1 MGFLKAPYQLRSCS
15 SPIFTLNNYCNNQG
29 PFFHRSNENLGDQDL
44 SPSGNFYLIHLEEP
58 LFVSHFGVVDTNKLL
73 AFAIYFCPVFKAKK
87 TWIFGFITN
96 LGSPISQL
104 IYSTLPNG
112 SKSVYV
118 SGFLDHP
125 NCSVQKKPS
134 LRFSHQRAPPFC
146 SSFFFSFLKI
156 ISFARSRNLAGTRI
170 VVLTDRS

>member
-15 SPIFTLNNYCNNQG
+15 SPIYTLDNYCNNQG

-44 SPSGNFYLIHLEEP
+44 SPSGNFYLIHLED
-58 LFVSHFGVVDTNKLL
+58 LFFCHFGVLDTNRLL

-87 TWIFGFITN
+87 TRIFRFITN
-96 LGSPISQL
+96 LGSPNKPANLQG
-104 IYSTLPNG
+104 LPNG

-125 NCSVQKKPS
+125 NCSDQKKTFPS
-134 LRFSHQRAPPFC
+134 IFAPA
-146 SSFFFSFLKI
+146 SSTFLLKLLFFSFLKI
-156 ISFARSRNLAGTRI
+156 LLICEVSKSRRNSMSSF
-170 VVLTDRS
+170 